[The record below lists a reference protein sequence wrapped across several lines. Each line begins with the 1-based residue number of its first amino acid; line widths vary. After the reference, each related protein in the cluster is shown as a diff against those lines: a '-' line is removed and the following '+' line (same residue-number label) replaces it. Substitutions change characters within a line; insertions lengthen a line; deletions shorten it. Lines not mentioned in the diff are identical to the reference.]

1 MSELLIKTQEMNDLL
16 DRYESLLT
24 QRQLDVMNLYFKE
37 DLSYQE
43 IADDLG
49 ITKSAIYD
57 IIRRVTINLSE
68 YEEKLQLVKKYY
80 QLQDLIESLKA
91 LNIVEVNQLIKV
103 YEEETHG

>member
-80 QLQDLIESLKA
+80 QLRDLIESLKS

>member
-1 MSELLIKTQEMNDLL
+1 MNELLIKTQEMNDLL

-57 IIRRVTINLSE
+57 IIRRVTLNLGE

-80 QLQDLIESLKA
+80 QLQDLIETLKS
-91 LNIVEVNQLIKV
+91 LNIVEVNKLIKV